1 MVRPGLVFPTLKE
14 ALLKNKGDREG
25 LADSVILMAAPLTSR
40 NLSGPPLRAPLD
52 WTEVTDRRTSW
63 CLPEQ

>member
-1 MVRPGLVFPTLKE
+1 MVRPGLVLPT
-14 ALLKNKGDREG
+14 LKNKGDREG